1 MGDHFPT
8 GKSWRFLYEAA
19 LCDTDRSRLPARIAA
34 VHAAILDLEETV
46 EPSPN
51 ERQARE
57 DALRDLEK
65 LAKIIVAGEV
75 A

>member
-1 MGDHFPT
+1 MGNHLST
-8 GKSWRFLYEAA
+8 NENWRFLYEVA
-19 LCDTDRSRLPARIAA
+19 LSETDRSRLPARIAA
-34 VHAAILDLEETV
+34 ARAAILNLEEVV

-57 DALRDLEK
+57 DALRGLER
-65 LAKIIVAGEV
+65 LAEMSVAGEV